1 MKKYYP
7 FDSCVIRTPL
17 FTFETLK
24 AVDVSN
30 SFLSNNAF
38 RDALYIATP
47 VLFKELYVK
56 KNINFKTIN
65 SAIKYFSRSCTRCT
79 PYGAFAGCGIS
90 AVRPEEPTSINITKE
105 NLVKTYTRIDMNYLC
120 EYIRKLELIPDIRKK
135 LTYHLNT
142 TAYFLG
148 KNLRYIQYTLKNT
161 LRKYRFS
168 EIECIGYL
176 RYIINAAKERDL
188 TIKELTSLLTKKV
201 KVDKEEALE
210 FINLLI
216 EEQIL
221 VSNLEPSVAGD
232 DLIFQIVKKLEGI
245 NVEDDFL
252 KHLILLTRK
261 SDNLPLGSRESV
273 INALYQVL
281 SSHHLIRQDSLIQV
295 DCYNSVENGII
306 GKNIIR
312 TISKSITVLSKL
324 CNNNT
329 LNPLKHFKEK
339 FYDKYEEQEI
349 PLTVALDTQVGIG
362 YGKWNEINGDIN
374 PLLAGLPSPVR
385 SDQALQPLPSLLS
398 LFLEKKYDE
407 AIKTGSKEIE
417 ITDDDLNL
425 FEENEVNN
433 GQYCAKF
440 SVISNDENPIIQ
452 LNTIIGDP
460 TSRLISRFEYLDP
473 KIEKLANEING
484 HDVVDYKD
492 FIVAEI
498 MHLPEDRIGNIQM
511 HPKNR
516 KYGIAYLSNP
526 CDRNLDYIIP
536 IDDIMIS
543 VPHGQE
549 IVLRSK
555 KLNKRIIPMLST
567 AHNYSFGLPIYNFLC
582 DYINQHTT
590 NLYFDWGPC
599 FERKAFLPRVRYQ
612 NIILSPAKWVIMQ
625 NGFLKTLK
633 NKAAN
638 INELQY
644 KLGLPNEV
652 VLTEGDNN
660 LYINFSNKKLV
671 DVLINE
677 FSKKKPLVLEEFL
690 YDKNNKNLVNTEN
703 SFYTNEVLL
712 NLYKQ

>member
-1 MKKYYP
+1 MKNYYP
-7 FDSCVIRTPL
+7 FSSCVIRTPL

-24 AVDVSN
+24 AIDVSN
-30 SFLSNNAF
+30 SFLNNNAF

-47 VLFKELYVK
+47 VLFNELYVK
-56 KNINFKTIN
+56 KNINFRTIN

-79 PYGAFAGCGIS
+79 PFGAFAGCSIT
-90 AVRPEEPTSINITKE
+90 AVRPEEPTSINITE
-105 NLVKTYTRIDMNYLC
+105 NHVKTYTRIDMNYLC
-120 EYIRKLELIPDIRKK
+120 EYIRKLELIPDVRKK
-135 LTYHLNT
+135 LMYHLNT

-148 KNLRYIQYTLKNT
+148 KNMRYIQYTLKNT

-176 RYIINAAKERDL
+176 RYIINAAKEREL
-188 TIKELTSLLTKKV
+188 TIQELTSLLTKKV
-201 KVDKEEALE
+201 KVDEEEALE

-232 DLIFQIVKKLEGI
+232 DLIFQIEKKLESI
-245 NVEDDFL
+245 NIEDNFL
-252 KHLILLTRK
+252 KHLILLTQK

-273 INALYQVL
+273 INDLYQVL

-295 DCYNSVENGII
+295 DSYNSVENGII
-306 GKNIIR
+306 GKNIIS
-312 TISKSITVLSKL
+312 TISKSIAVLSKL
-324 CNNNT
+324 CSNYT
-329 LNPLKHFKEK
+329 FDPLKHFKEK

-362 YGKWNEINGDIN
+362 YGKWTEINGDIN

-385 SDQALQPLPSLLS
+385 SDQALQPTPSLLS

-425 FEENEVNN
+425 FEEDEVNN

-452 LNTIIGDP
+452 LNAIIGDP

-473 KIEKLANEING
+473 KIEKLTNEINE
-484 HDVVDYKD
+484 HDIEDYGD

-516 KYGIAYLSNP
+516 KYGIAYLSNL

-543 VPHGQE
+543 VPLGQE

-590 NLYFDWGPC
+590 NLYFDWGPY
-599 FERKAFLPRVRYQ
+599 FKRKTFLPRVRYQ
-612 NIILSPAKWVIMQ
+612 NIILSPAKWIIMP
-625 NGFLKTLK
+625 NEFPK
-633 NKAAN
+633 NPKYKDST
-638 INELQY
+638 INELEH
-644 KLGLPNEV
+644 KLNLPNEV

-660 LYINFSNKKLV
+660 LYINFSNKKIV

-690 YDKNNKNLVNTEN
+690 YDKNNKNLVNTTN
-703 SFYTNEVLL
+703 GFYTNEVLL